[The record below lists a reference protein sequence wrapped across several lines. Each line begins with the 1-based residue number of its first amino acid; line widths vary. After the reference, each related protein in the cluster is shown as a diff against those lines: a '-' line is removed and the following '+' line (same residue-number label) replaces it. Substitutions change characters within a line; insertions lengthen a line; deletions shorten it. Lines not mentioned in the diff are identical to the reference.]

1 MSPPNSLSVDGRVFH
16 PAAISDESRGF
27 NASLQRLTS
36 KLPQWYEIGAPEYRR
51 LRAEGSTALPGLTL
65 LPSASDLSVPS
76 REPNRTI
83 PCRVLKPQ
91 HGQPTMAVFMHIHG
105 GGWCLSDERSQD
117 QMLQEIADTHHV
129 VCLSVGYR
137 LAPEHPFPAGPHDCF
152 DVAEWLVEN
161 AKSVLQAPLAFV
173 GGESAGAHLSTLV
186 ALHLLQHT
194 DSRFS
199 EFRFRGLI
207 LHYGCFSLSWTPGV
221 YSFARRVPGLVLD
234 LKTMNAF
241 RDAFL
246 PGWSQ
251 ATLENPDVSPLYAD
265 LASLRG
271 KLPPALFTCGT
282 EDYLLDDTLYMSM
295 RWLAAG
301 GSVDVKIIPGA
312 PHGFISFPRTTVG
325 SGTAEGRQ
333 AMDDFF
339 QSNL

>member
-1 MSPPNSLSVDGRVFH
+1 MSPTNSLTVDSRVFD
-16 PAAISDESRGF
+16 PAAISDESRNF
-27 NASLQRLTS
+27 NANLQRLMTT
-36 KLPQWYEIGAPEYRR
+36 LPKWYEIGAAKYRR
-51 LRAEGSTALPGLTL
+51 LREEGGTALPGKTF

-76 REPNRTI
+76 RDPTRTI

-91 HGQPTMAVFMHIHG
+91 NGQPAKAVFMHIHG
-105 GGWCLSDERSQD
+105 GGWVLSDEKSQD
-117 QMLQEIADTHHV
+117 QTLQDIADTHGL

-137 LAPEHPFPAGPHDCF
+137 LAPENPFPAGPHDCF

-161 AKSVLQAPLAFV
+161 AKSVFQAPLTFV

-186 ALHLLQHT
+186 TLHLLQHT
-194 DSRFS
+194 DARFS
-199 EFRFRGLI
+199 EFRFKGLI

-221 YSFARRVPGLVLD
+221 YSFARRVPSLVLD
-234 LKTMNAF
+234 LKILDAF

-246 PGWSQ
+246 PGWTQ

-301 GSVDVKIIPGA
+301 GSVDVKIVPGA
-312 PHGFISFPRTTVG
+312 PHGYTSFPRATVG
-325 SGTAEGRQ
+325 SGAAEGLQ

-339 QSNL
+339 QTHL

>member
-1 MSPPNSLSVDGRVFH
+1 MSPTNSLPVDGRVFD
-16 PAAISDESRGF
+16 PAAISDESRNF
-27 NASLQRLTS
+27 NANLQRLMST
-36 KLPQWYEIGAPEYRR
+36 LPKWYEIGAAEYRR
-51 LRAEGSTALPGLTL
+51 LRDEGGTALPGATL

-76 REPNRTI
+76 RDPNRTI

-91 HGQPTMAVFMHIHG
+91 HGQPAKAVFMHIHG
-105 GGWCLSDERSQD
+105 GGWVLSDEKSQD
-117 QMLQEIADTHHV
+117 QMLQDIADTHGL

-137 LAPEHPFPAGPHDCF
+137 LAPENPFPAAPHDCF

-161 AKSVLQAPLAFV
+161 AKSVFQAPLAFV

-186 ALHLLQHT
+186 TLHLLQHT
-194 DSRFS
+194 DARFS
-199 EFRFRGLI
+199 EFRFKGLI

-221 YSFARRVPGLVLD
+221 YSFARRVPSLVLD
-234 LKTMNAF
+234 LKILDAF
-241 RDAFL
+241 RNAFL
-246 PGWSQ
+246 PGWTQ

-301 GSVDVKIIPGA
+301 GGVDVKIVPGA
-312 PHGFISFPRTTVG
+312 PHGYTAFPKATVG
-325 SGTAEGRQ
+325 SGTAEGLQ

-339 QSNL
+339 QKHL